1 MASRTSISSVIAMLL
16 MISLAVV
23 GSAAYYVAVT
33 SYLRPQAGLSSEVSI
48 SVGASGFAIISAQ
61 FVNTGGVPFTSLTV
75 TITGSSSQL
84 QMVYSSPLSPNG
96 GSATMNV
103 RGLSGG
109 PYAAVSSSTSV
120 SGNLAAMTGSTYAV
134 VVDGSM
140 TNGATYAQAFSV
152 QAGP

>member
-1 MASRTSISSVIAMLL
+1 MPTHTAISSIIAMLL

-23 GSAAYYVAVT
+23 GSAVYYVAVT
-33 SYLRPQAGLSSEVSI
+33 SYFRPQAGLSPTVTI
-48 SVGASGFAIISAQ
+48 TVGASCFTTVGAQ
-61 FVNTGGVPFTSLTV
+61 IVNTGGVLFSSVAV

-84 QMVYSSPLSPNG
+84 QIAYSSPLSPNG
-96 GSATMNV
+96 GSATLNV

-109 PYAAVSSSTSV
+109 PYTAATPSTTV
-120 SGNLAAMTGSTYAV
+120 SGNLAAVSGSTYAV
-134 VVDGSM
+134 VVDGTM